1 MSISPGAGLARLGQ
15 HGYEADD
22 PSVLLRHRH
31 EHLFVAA
38 GGANVTFLAGGP
50 VRVDPRVEFWAQH
63 RRHRRVD
70 RRPRSQRQG
79 CYLIDV
85 VLLQRAN
92 RHRHAAEAREQPRS
106 LSTDFKTPYPI
117 ADVAAPTARRDDR
130 RDGAVTARLEGAVS
144 GLAWPPA
151 PPRSPG
157 PPRAS
162 GPAVPASRPVRPPLP
177 PRDGPPHRYCRPATR
192 TTPPPAHASVEVGRR
207 RAGGGDIRSG
217 TGVDAP
223 VWTAR
228 GSRHLAPT
236 RQPLSTCLRPSGTPA
251 RDRPFR
257 SRGQPG
263 RRPGPQRRAGPR
275 REPVHQQHPSPGPA

>member
-106 LSTDFKTPYPI
+106 MSTNFKTPYPI

-144 GLAWPPA
+144 GLAWPPV
-151 PPRSPG
+151 
-157 PPRAS
+157 PPRAPGPGVVGQCRHQRAAPVEDDSPKHPSDLPRPSASSS
-162 GPAVPASRPVRPPLP
+162 GW
-177 PRDGPPHRYCRPATR
+177 
-192 TTPPPAHASVEVGRR
+192 PPAASSPPC
-207 RAGGGDIRSG
+207 IL
-217 TGVDAP
+217 
-223 VWTAR
+223 
-228 GSRHLAPT
+228 LAWI
-236 RQPLSTCLRPSGTPA
+236 G
-251 RDRPFR
+251 
-257 SRGQPG
+257 
-263 RRPGPQRRAGPR
+263 
-275 REPVHQQHPSPGPA
+275 